1 VALGGGAAVQVR
13 TPALHRRG
21 RARRTHLSSL
31 SGCEQHLLELLDA
44 DAAFQALVKE
54 LDRLG
59 STYEPDARGK
69 AAAEIHQLPTARM
82 KAQWQ
87 LAERHGLG
95 NVLERVAPV
104 RHSADASEMTLSGA
118 YRPLPMR
125 KVAVTV
131 WLYPPTTEIPPTGDP
146 IPKNSESV
154 HDFFPSDSE

>member
-1 VALGGGAAVQVR
+1 M
-13 TPALHRRG
+13 
-21 RARRTHLSSL
+21 
-31 SGCEQHLLELLDA
+31 
-44 DAAFQALVKE
+44 AFQALVKE

-59 STYEPDARGK
+59 SSYEPDARSK
-69 AAAEIHQLPTARM
+69 AAAEIHQLETPRM

-104 RHSADASEMTLSGA
+104 GHNAGASEVAQSGA

-146 IPKNSESV
+146 IPKNSEGV
-154 HDFFPSDSE
+154 HDFLPSDSE